1 MVKRIA
7 SQKDQNIIKRLRFRE
22 TIDFKPGIA
31 HHTINRRLY
40 QNVFP
45 NKSIMNIDIPSCFLR
60 KFTPDGRFLIAF
72 SNDQCALIIFEY
84 RGPSA
89 ANEFLAKLNLKDNY
103 CDGDDDQRNDDEPN
117 KSRFIRSRIFSF
129 FFKLK
134 HVVHLSSNI
143 ELLNRECSLFT
154 EDSRYVIVASAAQ
167 VSEESFPIYYEVLR
181 NNESLLYDSKRVFE
195 DYRLHLIDIHSGKR
209 CDTLVFKTDRIMLS
223 HNQGIYLHKN
233 VLAILSIQHQSID
246 IYHIVDDEMVGKRFI
261 KVNTIGRFC
270 YEDDGMI
277 FRAAGYD
284 ISLPHNRPYNELWIN
299 SLKHRLLAYLFK
311 QSQQKAKETGD
322 PRHIAVFYQNFD
334 HYHAL
339 KMWKMQLLDEDHIL
353 IKYATEDAFNG
364 RVYELSP
371 PSFFVFYQ
379 ISTATVLFVYENT
392 SSAMLWLF
400 ENFCDSFRNNYFRS
414 YQHVSSPSNNIYANL
429 LHQKFKD
436 AIIHAR
442 CSVEATRRTLS
453 ILPISAQSYS
463 PSPYLDLSLF
473 SYDDKFVSV
482 MERPKSCG
490 EHSIKFYARDAG
502 YLRFKIHAEM
512 DSQNV
517 PHRALRLVVFAF
529 HPFDPLA
536 LSFQR
541 TNSEYIVNLHLRHNS
556 QSS

>member
-1 MVKRIA
+1 MLTKMG
-7 SQKDQNIIKRLRFRE
+7 SKKDQNIIKRLRFRE
-22 TIDFKPGIA
+22 IIDYKPGIA
-31 HHTINRRLY
+31 HHTIHRKLY

-45 NKSIMNIDIPSCFLR
+45 NKSIMNIDTPSCFLR

-72 SNDQCALIIFEY
+72 SNDQCALVIYEY

-89 ANEFLAKLNLKDNY
+89 ANEFLTKLRFQDNN
-103 CDGDDDQRNDDEPN
+103 GGPNNDDN
-117 KSRFIRSRIFSF
+117 ANRSRFIRSRIFSL

-134 HVVHLSSNI
+134 HVVHLSNNF

-154 EDSRYVIVASAAQ
+154 EDSRYVIVASAAPIG
-167 VSEESFPIYYEVLR
+167 EESYPSYYEVLR
-181 NNESLLYDSKRVFE
+181 TNESLNVNSRRSFE
-195 DYRLHLIDIHSGKR
+195 DYCLHLIDIHSGKR

-233 VLAILSIQHQSID
+233 VVAILSIQHQLIH
-246 IYHIVDDEMVGKRFI
+246 IYNIVDDHLIGKRFLR
-261 KVNTIGRFC
+261 VNSIGRFC
-270 YEDDGMI
+270 YEDDELLLG
-277 FRAAGYD
+277 AAGYD
-284 ISLPHNRPYNELWIN
+284 PSEPHNRPYNEPWIN
-299 SLKHRLLAYLFK
+299 SLKHRLLAYLFR

-322 PRHIAVFYQNFD
+322 PRHLAIFYQNFE

-339 KMWKMQLLDEDHIL
+339 KMWKMQLLDEDYLL
-353 IKYATEDAFNG
+353 IKYTTEDAFSG
-364 RVYELSP
+364 RSFEFL

-379 ISTATVLFVYENT
+379 ISTATVLFVHENT
-392 SSAMLWLF
+392 STSMLGLF
-400 ENFCDSFRNNYFRS
+400 EHYCDCFRNNYFKS
-414 YQHVSSPSNNIYANL
+414 YQHISSPSNNIYARL

-529 HPFDPLA
+529 HPYDPLA

-541 TNSEYIVNLHLRHNS
+541 TNAEYIVNLHLRHND
-556 QSS
+556 QS